1 MQYPVTLN
9 ELALSFHFSCIN
21 VNVQLIWI
29 IHISPLSFSH
39 LSSYQT
45 LVTSFGLSIS
55 YCNLFRLLATSA
67 LSSVCLVALITL
79 EIWKKNIL
87 SSSSG
92 SLMIRVQFC
101 SGSGAKRSHIWYK
114 TITLRSSTTGPLTTS
129 TSASKKGRDW
139 IHLPGLQDATRL
151 LVLGYSTLV
160 GLWFNT
166 LLFFIHMSRDLN
178 GKFWKFK
185 FANTGSRHFENIC
198 ISTSEQCFIQ
208 GCVLLFCRF
217 TVELDHINICS
228 ATGMFDIWWLSFC
241 LCVLFVSLWNVV
253 LILVTFV
260 YGSCSY
266 AITWIFFMIVS
277 LWQGPRLW
285 NSLPAALRG
294 PVQQQSEDIFV

>member
-1 MQYPVTLN
+1 MLLLFYLMCVCHVFIKQ
-9 ELALSFHFSCIN
+9 S
-21 VNVQLIWI
+21 WI
-29 IHISPLSFSH
+29 L
-39 LSSYQT
+39 
-45 LVTSFGLSIS
+45 G
-55 YCNLFRLLATSA
+55 
-67 LSSVCLVALITL
+67 
-79 EIWKKNIL
+79 
-87 SSSSG
+87 SG
-92 SLMIRVQFC
+92 SLQVLVLKETIHLSHWGHLPQDLWPHHLQP
-101 SGSGAKRSHIWYK
+101 AKRVE
-114 TITLRSSTTGPLTTS
+114 TGW
-129 TSASKKGRDW
+129 W

-166 LLFFIHMSRDLN
+166 LLFFIHMSRDLD

-185 FANTGSRHFENIC
+185 FANTGSRRFENIY

-217 TVELDHINICS
+217 THELNHINIRS

-266 AITWIFFMIVS
+266 AITWIFFMFVS
-277 LWQGPRLW
+277 LWQWPRVW
-285 NSLPAALRG
+285 NSLPAALRA